1 MKFNIAIPFLGFDDI
16 KEVSLEKVDDVFMKM
31 QSVDNKNISFT
42 LVDPFV
48 LRDYDF
54 EIPTKTQEIL
64 NISKES
70 NILILNIILVQ
81 TPIEKS
87 VVNFIGPIIF
97 NTDNKKVA
105 QIILPES
112 CKYGVSEMISDF
124 INL

>member
-1 MKFNIAIPFLGFDDI
+1 MKFNIAIPFLGFYDI

-64 NISKES
+64 EISEES
-70 NILILNIILVQ
+70 NIIILNIILVQ
-81 TPIEKS
+81 SPIENS
-87 VVNFIGPIIF
+87 VVNFIGPIVF

-112 CKYGVSEMISDF
+112 CKYGVAEKIYDF
-124 INL
+124 INI